1 MLMSLIIA
9 VILAIIF
16 TAVLRWKR
24 VWIMETVCP
33 DEIRFLETPEKRL
46 RAYGLG
52 LSSFIR
58 SRVFWLP
65 LLIAFVPTVLGF
77 AGLNELAFVAARRS
91 CWSVDRLRVT
101 LLMSVALAVLVPWA
115 VTCIT
120 FRIWMRRFLRQY
132 LNDQG
137 IPICRKCGYDLRG
150 LPRDR
155 CPECGTSPNST

>member
-1 MLMSLIIA
+1 MLKLLII
-9 VILAIIF
+9 VVSVIIF
-16 TAVLRWKR
+16 TVVLRWKR

-33 DEIRFLETPEKRL
+33 DEIRFLETPEERL

-52 LSSFIR
+52 LNSFMVTR
-58 SRVFWLP
+58 AFWLP
-65 LLIAFVPTVLGF
+65 LLITSVVAAIVTVELR
-77 AGLNELAFVAARRS
+77 ELAFVAARRS
-91 CWSVDRLRVT
+91 FWSVHILRAT
-101 LLMSVALAVLVPWA
+101 LLMTKALAVLVPWA